1 MNLAEHLQKTIWQK
15 RGAAGWGG
23 YAALLPLSALFGVGV
38 SLRNLGFRL
47 GVFRTE
53 VPALPVI
60 SVGNL
65 AVGGTGKTPF
75 TLWLSRELQT
85 RGFRVC
91 ILLRGYR
98 GKRSRVTIISRGS
111 GPEVGPDVGGDEAVM
126 LARSFSGPVLTAPRR
141 MDGVKAAADLGC
153 EVVVLDDGFQ
163 HRAIGRAAD
172 LVLLDDRRGALLP
185 AGPLRERLRALRR
198 ADAVIL
204 VQDDASG
211 CPAKAPRMRLQRPV
225 YQMHFVPTGLIENV
239 AGSWRDRPV
248 RELAAKRVVVVSGI
262 ARPERFYSLLGQWDV
277 AIQELFEFPDHH
289 HYTAAD
295 WLEIAR
301 CSQMVDLVVTTE
313 KDLVKLESFPFA
325 NGKLV
330 ALRIEA
336 RVDGG
341 DALIA
346 DVLQKIERSKAVL
359 SEPLPATAEEKANGD
374 QL

>member
-1 MNLAEHLQKTIWQK
+1 MKLAKHLQKTIWQK

-85 RGFRVC
+85 RGFRVG

-98 GKRSRVTIISRGS
+98 GRRSRVTIISRGS
-111 GPEVGPDVGGDEAVM
+111 GPEVGAEVGGDEAVM
-126 LARSFSGPVLTAPRR
+126 LARSFSGTVLTAPRR
-141 MDGVKAAADLGC
+141 LDGVKAAADLGC

-163 HRAIGRAAD
+163 HRAIGRAVD

-204 VQDDASG
+204 VQDD
-211 CPAKAPRMRLQRPV
+211 PAGRPLKAPRMRLKRPV
-225 YQMHFVPTGLIENV
+225 YQMHFVPTGLIEAV
-239 AGSWRDRPV
+239 AGSWRNHPV

-262 ARPERFYSLLGQWDV
+262 ARPERFYNLLGQWDV

-289 HYTAAD
+289 RYTAAD

-301 CSQMVDLVVTTE
+301 CSQMADFVVTTE

-336 RVDGG
+336 RVDEG

-346 DVLQKIERSKAVL
+346 DVLQKIEQSKAVRT
-359 SEPLPATAEEKANGD
+359 EPLPATAEEKANGD

>member
-1 MNLAEHLQKTIWQK
+1 MNFAEHLQKTVWQK

-23 YAALLPLSALFGVGV
+23 YAALLPLSLLFGFGV
-38 SLRNLGFRL
+38 SLRNLGFRV
-47 GVFRTE
+47 GVLRTE
-53 VPALPVI
+53 IPALPVI

-85 RGFRVC
+85 RGLRVG

-98 GKRSRVTIISRGS
+98 GRRSRVTIISRGS
-111 GPEVGPDVGGDEAVM
+111 GPEVGPEVGGDEAVM
-126 LARSFSGPVLTAPRR
+126 LARNFSGPVLTAPRR
-141 MDGVKAAADLGC
+141 MEGVKAAADLGC

-163 HRAIGRAAD
+163 HRAIGRAVD

-204 VQDDASG
+204 VQDDPTG
-211 CPAKAPRMRLQRPV
+211 RPTKAPRMRVKKPV
-225 YQMHFVPTGLIENV
+225 YQMQFVPTALMEAV
-239 AGSWRDRPV
+239 AGSWQNHPV

-262 ARPERFYSLLGQWDV
+262 ARPERFYRLLGQWDV
-277 AIQELFEFPDHH
+277 VIQEVFEYPDHH
-289 HYTAAD
+289 RYTATD

-301 CSQMVDLVVTTE
+301 CSQTADLVVTTE

-341 DALIA
+341 DELIA
-346 DVLQKIERSKAVL
+346 GVLQKIEQARAART
-359 SEPLPATAEEKANGD
+359 EPPPATAQEEANGH